1 LVRDWSVSRWEKS
14 WRRPVREV
22 SHHLAIHGFSRLM
35 TESPPD
41 SSAGGPDFSGPR
53 GVGAGDGGFQVAAL
67 PVDARLG
74 WMALGLSALST
85 LVYLATSHALWIWL
99 EHLTGS
105 VRKVL
110 EMFP

>member
-1 LVRDWSVSRWEKS
+1 
-14 WRRPVREV
+14 
-22 SHHLAIHGFSRLM
+22 M
-35 TESPPD
+35 
-41 SSAGGPDFSGPR
+41 
-53 GVGAGDGGFQVAAL
+53 
-67 PVDARLG
+67 G

-110 EMFP
+110 EMFQ